1 LILLD
6 VASWV
11 LILTGSGFIVVGAI
25 GILRFPDVYTRMH
38 AASVIET
45 LGAGVLFAGLM
56 LQAGFTQVTL
66 KLLFILLLFFFT
78 GPVITHALAQAALH
92 AGVKPELD
100 EDRRDRL
107 DGEKADGKARPDAGR
122 LP

>member
-1 LILLD
+1 MILLD